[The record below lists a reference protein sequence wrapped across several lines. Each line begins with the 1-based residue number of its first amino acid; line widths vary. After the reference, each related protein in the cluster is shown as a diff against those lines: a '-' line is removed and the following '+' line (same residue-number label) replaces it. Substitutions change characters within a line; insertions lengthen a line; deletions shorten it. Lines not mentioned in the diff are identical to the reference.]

1 MLIYNLETYTDKP
14 SYKGSLIL
22 KKMIYIQKRD
32 QVNFI
37 GVKLCA
43 GVFHNG
49 KGNLEYS
56 LLLITPKKDL
66 DIQMC

>member
-1 MLIYNLETYTDKP
+1 
-14 SYKGSLIL
+14 
-22 KKMIYIQKRD
+22 MIYIQKRD

-37 GVKLCA
+37 GVKLCG

-49 KGNLEYS
+49 KGKHLKYS